1 MIYTFN
7 QLLIAVIFR
16 IYEEEI
22 SMAFTEDLL
31 LPSMGIVYQRKDF
44 DGVVHIKPFT
54 TKAYKDLLTG
64 NASETALTQF
74 VDTCLVDCPI
84 KAKNMNYQDILACLF
99 KIRAMTLGNI
109 LTTQVRCPECKTVE
123 DINWDLNETEINYL
137 QVDEYPIPVTLP
149 SGINIKIRFPT
160 GADTIRAKQAAE
172 KRASMFKKHAEDF
185 VGVFTIVSLIDVDNM
200 DLIEKADWY
209 ESLSPRDAVYINE
222 VFSELTHVFEVKM
235 TRETKCSTCDRL
247 FTTYIDIWTDF
258 FRPDSS
264 ISLGVRSKIGNLA
277 GPIKKSD
284 ISE

>member
-1 MIYTFN
+1 MILN
-7 QLLIAVIFR
+7 LKQLILAVLLKT
-16 IYEEEI
+16 YEEEI

-44 DGVVHIKPFT
+44 DGTVHIKPFT

-84 KAKNMNYQDILACLF
+84 KAKNMNYQDVLACLF

-123 DINWDLNETEINYL
+123 DVNWDLNDTEISYL

-149 SGINIKIRFPT
+149 SGQNIKVRFPT
-160 GADTIRAKQAAE
+160 GADTTKAKQAAE
-172 KRASMFKKHAEDF
+172 KRASTFKKHTEDF
-185 VGVFTIVSLIDVDNM
+185 VGLFTIVSLLDVDNM

-209 ESLSPRDAVYINE
+209 EGISPRDAVYINE
-222 VFSELTHVFEVKM
+222 VFSEMSHIFEVKM
-235 TRETKCSTCDRL
+235 NREAKCSVCDKM

-258 FRPDSS
+258 FRPDSG

-277 GPIKKSD
+277 GPVKKPD